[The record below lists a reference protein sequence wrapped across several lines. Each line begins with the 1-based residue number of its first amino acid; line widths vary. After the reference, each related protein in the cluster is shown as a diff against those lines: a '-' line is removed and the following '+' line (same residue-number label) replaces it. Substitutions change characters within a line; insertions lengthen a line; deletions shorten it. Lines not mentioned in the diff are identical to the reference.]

1 MRKTLRNISKRPDG
15 VKPARPQNFIA
26 ISNSYTNR
34 ILPSR
39 DLRPMIAVSC
49 RSDWWAMLRERLND
63 ALKEAMKAKDQRR
76 VSALRM
82 ILAKLK
88 DLDIAARTAESR
100 EGIGEGAIL
109 QALTA
114 MVKQRRESIALYK
127 QGGRAD
133 LVAQEEGEI
142 AVIESFMPRQLDET
156 EIAAA
161 AAEAIAAVEAK
172 SVKDMGRVMAA
183 LKARYAGQMDFA
195 KAGAVV
201 KQLLA

>member
-1 MRKTLRNISKRPDG
+1 
-15 VKPARPQNFIA
+15 
-26 ISNSYTNR
+26 
-34 ILPSR
+34 
-39 DLRPMIAVSC
+39 MIAVSC

-142 AVIESFMPRQLDET
+142 AVIESFMPRQLDEA

-161 AAEAIAAVEAK
+161 AGEAIAAVEAK
-172 SVKDMGRVMAA
+172 SVKDMGKVMAA